1 MFYLLCTFLFCR
13 NTHRCCAVKHLQLPV
28 CVAVLHCS
36 LCTLTADRRPDC
48 LQTRGT
54 DMSRFDC
61 LQTRGTDASRF
72 DVGFWQCMMPTISSI
87 SPSTVAAG
95 DSITISGT
103 GFSTT
108 DCQNEV

>member
-1 MFYLLCTFLFCR
+1 
-13 NTHRCCAVKHLQLPV
+13 
-28 CVAVLHCS
+28 
-36 LCTLTADRRPDC
+36 
-48 LQTRGT
+48 
-54 DMSRFDC
+54 MSRFDC